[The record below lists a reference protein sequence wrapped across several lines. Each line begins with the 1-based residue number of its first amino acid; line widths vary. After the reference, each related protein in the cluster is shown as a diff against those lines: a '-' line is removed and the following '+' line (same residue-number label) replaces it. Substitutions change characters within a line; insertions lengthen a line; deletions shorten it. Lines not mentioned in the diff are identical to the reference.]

1 MTKLK
6 ITDLT
11 EEKTF
16 YHRDRDAFGNRTAEP
31 YQAAVKRKVQ
41 TVQGWKR
48 FGHYLIDLIIL
59 YAVNFGIGFMFA
71 TIDPYTASTIP
82 DLTWNVVSMLITAIY
97 YFSLEAT
104 MGTSIGKLVTNSV
117 VIDEFG
123 EKPDNATL
131 LGRSFARIIPFEAL
145 SCLGERGWHD
155 TLSKTYVVTKTE
167 HETLKRLIAEQ
178 SGSFRVDERSD
189 ILD

>member
-6 ITDLT
+6 ITELT

-59 YAVNFGIGFMFA
+59 YAINFLIGLVFA
-71 TIDPYTASTIP
+71 LIDPYTANTVP
-82 DLTWNVVSMLITAIY
+82 DLTWNLVSMLVTAIY
-97 YFSLEAT
+97 YFGIEYAI
-104 MGTSIGKLVTNSV
+104 GTSIGKLVTNSV
-117 VIDEFG
+117 VIDEYG
-123 EKPDNATL
+123 DKPDGSTL
-131 LGRSFARIIPFEAL
+131 LGRSFARIIPFEAF

-167 HETLKRLIAEQ
+167 RDILHKLLEEQ
-178 SGSFRVDERSD
+178 SGKIRVDDRHD

>member
-16 YHRDRDAFGNRTAEP
+16 YHRERDAFGNRTADP

-41 TVQGWKR
+41 TVHGWKR
-48 FGHYLIDLIIL
+48 FGHYLIDLVVL
-59 YAVNFGIGFMFA
+59 YAINFGIGFVFA
-71 TIDPYTASTIP
+71 TIDPYTANTVS
-82 DLTWNVVSMLITAIY
+82 DLMWNVVSMLITAIY
-97 YFSLEAT
+97 YFTVEST

-117 VIDEFG
+117 VIDEYG
-123 EKPDNATL
+123 NKPETSTL

-155 TLSKTYVVTKTE
+155 TLSKTYVVTISE

-178 SGSFRVDERSD
+178 SGGFRVDERSD